1 MYLGPKLL
9 QPCGSVDGAPGG
21 AEKRG
26 LAGLALAVKTFMF
39 VLPLLKPPPSAAVRR
54 DDEVVVPSGPG
65 CIAKQPLLFRVQER
79 GSSDP
84 RPHTAQE
91 GSLSLAVSVL
101 TQVSGGDVARLVEL
115 RGTCA
120 ALGPRVPPAG

>member
-26 LAGLALAVKTFMF
+26 QAGLALAVKTFMF

-65 CIAKQPLLFRVQER
+65 CIAKQPLLF
-79 GSSDP
+79 P
-84 RPHTAQE
+84 
-91 GSLSLAVSVL
+91 
-101 TQVSGGDVARLVEL
+101 
-115 RGTCA
+115 GTRA
-120 ALGPRVPPAG
+120 GVVRPPAAHSAGGQPVLSRFGTRPGNWGGCERIG